1 MQESLNKINVE
12 KSHFLFCRK
21 IAKEGDRIEF
31 FNWSLDPFERH
42 TFLNVFFGTF
52 ILWGAPYTCS
62 QYLVH
67 RALCLPSINKGR
79 LALYINFVGQVV
91 MVTLVAFI
99 GLSLYAFY
107 IECDPVMAG
116 VVQKRDGVIPL
127 FVLQQFSES
136 YPGLP
141 GIFVSCL
148 FSGALSTLDSALHA
162 LASVTWEEVKGLN
175 RFQGISDRTETN
187 ILRLLSVFYGF
198 IATGLAFLCDN
209 LGSLISAGGTLFGAC
224 MGPMFGYTLVSIL
237 VPFVNLKG
245 SCFGLI
251 AGQIVNMWLSMGS
264 VVYRVKTPT
273 LQISATNCSMFNVTD
288 IPITNVSSTSEIP
301 FHLLDR
307 PFEFEDIYRM
317 SYNIFP
323 IIGMVLTIVLS
334 ILGSLATGGTASNI
348 EDLQDYIHPLVWR
361 FCCRN
366 SKSQP
371 HQENYKMKEE
381 VKSEPNL
388 PFEVS
393 A

>member
-1 MQESLNKINVE
+1 
-12 KSHFLFCRK
+12 
-21 IAKEGDRIEF
+21 
-31 FNWSLDPFERH
+31 
-42 TFLNVFFGTF
+42 
-52 ILWGAPYTCS
+52 
-62 QYLVH
+62 
-67 RALCLPSINKGR
+67 
-79 LALYINFVGQVV
+79 

-237 VPFVNLKG
+237 CPFVNLKG

-251 AGQIVNMWLSMGS
+251 TGQIVNMWLSMGS

-273 LQISATNCSMFNVTD
+273 LQISATNCSMFNITD
-288 IPITNVSSTSEIP
+288 IPMTNLSSTMEVP

-334 ILGSLATGGTASNI
+334 ILGSLATGGIASNA
-348 EDLQDYIHPLVWR
+348 EDLQDYIHPLAWR
-361 FCCRN
+361 FCCRK

>member
-1 MQESLNKINVE
+1 M
-12 KSHFLFCRK
+12 
-21 IAKEGDRIEF
+21 
-31 FNWSLDPFERH
+31 DPFERH

-91 MVTLVAFI
+91 MVSLVAFI

-162 LASVTWEEVKGLN
+162 LASVTWEEFKGLN
-175 RFQGISDRTETN
+175 RFRGISDRTETN

-237 VPFVNLKG
+237 CPFVNLKG

-264 VVYRVKTPT
+264 VVYRVATPS
-273 LQISATNCSMFNVTD
+273 LQLSATNCSMFNVTD
-288 IPITNVSSTSEIP
+288 IPITNVSSTMEVP

-334 ILGSLATGGTASNI
+334 ILGSLATGGIASNT
-348 EDLQDYIHPLVWR
+348 EDLQDYIHPLAWR
-361 FCCRN
+361 FCCRK